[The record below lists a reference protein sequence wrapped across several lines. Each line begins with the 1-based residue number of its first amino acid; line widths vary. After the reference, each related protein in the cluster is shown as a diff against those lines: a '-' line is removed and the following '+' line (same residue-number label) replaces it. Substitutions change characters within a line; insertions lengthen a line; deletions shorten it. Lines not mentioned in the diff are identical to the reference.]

1 MTIALTDDK
10 KAKVKANCQALL
22 PKPNTTITELA
33 RLIGMLVSCLPG
45 VQFGKLHHRNLEIEK
60 NLALR
65 KHKGNYEAQLALSST
80 AKDELTWWIENV
92 DKAFNPISHGNPVI
106 ELRTDASKKEWGVY
120 LDGDTTQGLWS
131 VSESQLHINELE
143 LKAVHFA
150 VQAFGE
156 RLKNKHVKYFV
167 TIQSQ

>member
-80 AKDELTWWIENV
+80 AKDELTWWIETV
-92 DKAFNPISHGNPVI
+92 DKAFNLISHGNPVI
-106 ELRTDASKKEWGVY
+106 DLRIDASK
-120 LDGDTTQGLWS
+120 
-131 VSESQLHINELE
+131 NE
-143 LKAVHFA
+143 
-150 VQAFGE
+150 
-156 RLKNKHVKYFV
+156 
-167 TIQSQ
+167 